1 MFVND
6 SKVNVPLAEGIRA
19 MQTLE
24 FGVTS
29 VASSMPG
36 FSEPGFIGKKT

>member
-29 VASSMPG
+29 VAPG